1 MSNILQPPNED
12 AEVDRHRF
20 YAQVASSL
28 NANTT
33 AMGRAFD
40 AIKAVEEALSAQSGV
55 IGNAMTEQS
64 KVLSEM
70 RTTFRNIVVAIAF
83 ISSGVGWYTSRV
95 VTGYDEMAATVE
107 KLDRQAEIRAEAGK
121 QLDGL
126 PQQLQALNGRIN
138 QLDNTIAQLR
148 HEWED
153 AKMGMKG
160 K

>member
-1 MSNILQPPNED
+1 MSDHLQPPEQD

-28 NANTT
+28 NANTA

-40 AIKAVEEALSAQSGV
+40 AIKSVEEALGAQSGV
-55 IGNAMTEQS
+55 IGAAMTEQS
-64 KVLSEM
+64 KVLAEM
-70 RTTFRNIVVAIAF
+70 RTTFRNIVFAIAF
-83 ISSGVGWYTSRV
+83 ISSGVGWYMSRI
-95 VTGYDEMAATVE
+95 VTGYDQMAATVD

-126 PQQLQALNGRIN
+126 PQQLSALNNRLN
-138 QLDNTIAQLR
+138 QLDNTVAQMR

-153 AKMGMKG
+153 TKRSK